1 MIEILNRYTRAV
13 IYASAS
19 AETIA
24 QAVVEAARVR
34 ANLSYADLREAN
46 LSGADLREANLSGAY
61 LSRAYL
67 SRADLRDADLS
78 GAYLRDADLR
88 DAYLSRADLRDADLS
103 GAYLSRA
110 YLSRADLRDADLS
123 GAYLS
128 RANLRDADLSGAK
141 TDAATKMDRWSLVIV
156 GSRHVITAT
165 DRLVAIGCQ
174 RHSLDWWLENYKTV
188 GSESGYS
195 AEEIEEY
202 GGHLKRI
209 EAAANALKSD
219 LVARTA

>member
-13 IYASAS
+13 IYTSTS

-34 ANLSYADLREAN
+34 ANLSYADLSYANLSYANLSGAN
-46 LSGADLREANLSGAY
+46 LSGADLSY
-61 LSRAYL
+61 
-67 SRADLRDADLS
+67 ADLRGAD
-78 GAYLRDADLR
+78 
-88 DAYLSRADLRDADLS
+88 
-103 GAYLSRA
+103 
-110 YLSRADLRDADLS
+110 
-123 GAYLS
+123 
-128 RANLRDADLSGAK
+128 LRDADLSGAK

-156 GSRHVITAT
+156 GSRHAITAT

-174 RHSLDWWLENYKTV
+174 RHSLDWWLENYGTV

-195 AEEIEEY
+195 PEEIEEY

>member
-13 IYASAS
+13 IYTSTS

-34 ANLSYADLREAN
+34 ANLSYADLSYANLSYANLSGANLSYANLSGAN
-46 LSGADLREANLSGAY
+46 LSGADLSY
-61 LSRAYL
+61 
-67 SRADLRDADLS
+67 ADLRGAD
-78 GAYLRDADLR
+78 
-88 DAYLSRADLRDADLS
+88 
-103 GAYLSRA
+103 
-110 YLSRADLRDADLS
+110 
-123 GAYLS
+123 
-128 RANLRDADLSGAK
+128 LRDADLSGAK

-156 GSRHVITAT
+156 GSRHAITAT

-174 RHSLDWWLENYKTV
+174 RHSLDWWLENYGTV

-195 AEEIEEY
+195 PEEIEEY